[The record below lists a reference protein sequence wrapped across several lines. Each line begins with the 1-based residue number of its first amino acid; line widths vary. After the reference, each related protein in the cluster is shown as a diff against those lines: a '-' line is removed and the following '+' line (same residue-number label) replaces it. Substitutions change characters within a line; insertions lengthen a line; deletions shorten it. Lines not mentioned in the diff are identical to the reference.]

1 MSGRPRPALGALAG
15 RLASAFA
22 SRGHAVWLLTHEEAQ
37 GSHSP
42 LRPGSCQGRGE
53 EPGLR
58 HRPLVPRRARGH
70 RALDVPSKPV
80 LMAQG
85 LLACGPAGHQAAS
98 FFPGDISNVK
108 SSRLRDC
115 SNSLHCPHKA
125 RAARPQT
132 NRPHALSRRRER
144 GVSVRQTVQ
153 LRRTF
158 PLARPWF
165 PAPRLRLRGV
175 PAAPAPTPRPD
186 SPRGSAAVIG
196 L

>member
-1 MSGRPRPALGALAG
+1 MPSGSSLTRRRREVTLRFRQARAKGEG
-15 RLASAFA
+15 R
-22 SRGHAVWLLTHEEAQ
+22 SRGSGT
-37 GSHSP
+37 GP
-42 LRPGSCQGRGE
+42 P
-53 EPGLR
+53 
-58 HRPLVPRRARGH
+58 VPRRARGH
-70 RALDVPSKPV
+70 RALDVPSRPV
-80 LMAQG
+80 PMARG
-85 LLACGPAGHQAAS
+85 LLACGPAGHRAAS

-125 RAARPQT
+125 RAAGPQT

>member
-1 MSGRPRPALGALAG
+1 MPSGSSLARRRREVTLRFG
-15 RLASAFA
+15 RARAKGEGR
-22 SRGHAVWLLTHEEAQ
+22 SRGSGTGRWSPGGHEVT
-37 GSHSP
+37 GP
-42 LRPGSCQGRGE
+42 WMCPQGRCRWLEGCWRAGQQVTRLHLFP
-53 EPGLR
+53 PGT
-58 HRPLVPRRARGH
+58 
-70 RALDVPSKPV
+70 
-80 LMAQG
+80 
-85 LLACGPAGHQAAS
+85 
-98 FFPGDISNVK
+98 FPMLSLQDS
-108 SSRLRDC
+108 DC

-175 PAAPAPTPRPD
+175 PAAPAPTPCPD